1 MSQDR
6 LFEVGDRV
14 VIRDWEDMEDE
25 FSDHNDDRIRVGD
38 SCSFVAAMAYLCGA
52 EGVITKTY
60 NSIFGHP
67 RIKLDIDG
75 AEDWSISP
83 GMLRHADDI
92 TYQQA
97 KVDRDQF
104 IGFISGA

>member
-14 VIRDWEDMEDE
+14 VIRGWEDMADE
-25 FSDHNDDRIRVGD
+25 FPEHNDDRIRVGD
-38 SCSFVAAMAYLCGA
+38 GCSFVAAMKHLCGA
-52 EGVITKTY
+52 EGVIIGTY
-60 NSIFGHP
+60 NNTYGHP

-83 GMLRHADDI
+83 GMLRHADDA
-92 TYQQA
+92 TY
-97 KVDRDQF
+97 KSVEVDRDQF